1 MAPYTRAFPAGTD
14 EHTCPELPALSLSIP
29 SLQFRITV
37 MVKALSQV
45 QYGDILIAWGKG
57 QDEAKTANSD
67 SKLQATSSLPKA
79 RAGRR

>member
-1 MAPYTRAFPAGTD
+1 
-14 EHTCPELPALSLSIP
+14 
-29 SLQFRITV
+29 

>member
-1 MAPYTRAFPAGTD
+1 MSTHALNCLHSVFPYP
-14 EHTCPELPALSLSIP
+14 P
-29 SLQFRITV
+29 SSFSSQS